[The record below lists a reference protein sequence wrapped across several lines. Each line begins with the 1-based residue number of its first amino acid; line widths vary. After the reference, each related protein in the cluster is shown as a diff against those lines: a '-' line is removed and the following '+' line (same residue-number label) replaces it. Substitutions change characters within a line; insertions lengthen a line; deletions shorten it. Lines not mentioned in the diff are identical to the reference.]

1 MTPDTATPPPV
12 PPHQRKTPWLRIAC
26 VAAPPLLLTLWLS
39 IPLLQ
44 PARQTASG
52 TAERTRVCL
61 VLCADVLK
69 VGDTTLSCRADFLGT
84 PYDCREK
91 LLQPGAAVAQY
102 AALPSL
108 AALLGLAPT
117 QGTLLRLQRD
127 GVTVYSRSVAQQVWA
142 ALYGGWVFN
151 AIYWPLMGLVIWRWP
166 HSRLAR
172 RVTWKD
178 DAG

>member
-1 MTPDTATPPPV
+1 MTPEPIAPRAV
-12 PPHQRKTPWLRIAC
+12 PRRRKTPWLRIAFA
-26 VAAPPLLLTLWLS
+26 AAPPLLLTLWLS
-39 IPLLQ
+39 IPPLQ
-44 PARQTASG
+44 PARQTVSG
-52 TAERTRVCL
+52 AAERTRVCL

-69 VGDTTLSCRADFLGT
+69 VGSVTLACNVDFLGA

-91 LLQPGAAVAQY
+91 LLQPGVAEAEY

-108 AALLGLAPT
+108 ASLLGLAPT
-117 QGTLLRLQRD
+117 AGTLLRLQRD
-127 GVTVYSRSVAQQVWA
+127 GVTVFSRSVAQQVRA

-151 AIYWPLMGLVIWRWP
+151 AIYWPLMALIIWRWP

>member
-1 MTPDTATPPPV
+1 MSRAAARSPGCASSLPP
-12 PPHQRKTPWLRIAC
+12 
-26 VAAPPLLLTLWLS
+26 
-39 IPLLQ
+39 
-44 PARQTASG
+44 RQTVSG

-61 VLCADVLK
+61 VICADMLK
-69 VGDTTLSCRADFLGT
+69 IGDVILSCRADFLGA

-91 LLQPGAAVAQY
+91 LLQPGAVQASY

-108 AALLGLAPT
+108 AALFGLAPT

-127 GVTVYSRSVAQQVWA
+127 GTTVYARSVAQQVWA

-166 HSRLAR
+166 RPRLAR

-178 DAG
+178 DAA

>member
-1 MTPDTATPPPV
+1 MTPEDTSV
-12 PPHQRKTPWLRIAC
+12 PPTPRQRKTPWLRIAF

-39 IPLLQ
+39 VPLLQ
-44 PARQTASG
+44 PARQTVSG
-52 TAERTRVCL
+52 AVEPTRVCL
-61 VLCADVLK
+61 VLCADVMK
-69 VGDTTLSCRADFLGT
+69 VGNTTLGCRADFLGA

-91 LLQPGAAVAQY
+91 LLQPGVAEAQY

-127 GVTVYSRSVAQQVWA
+127 GVTVYARSVAQQVWA

-166 HSRLAR
+166 DSRMAR